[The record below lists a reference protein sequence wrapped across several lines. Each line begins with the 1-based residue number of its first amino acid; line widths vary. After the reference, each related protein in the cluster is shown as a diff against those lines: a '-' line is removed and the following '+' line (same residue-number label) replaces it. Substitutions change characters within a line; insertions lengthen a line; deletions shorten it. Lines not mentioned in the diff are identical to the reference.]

1 MNNCEIIVDNF
12 AGGGGASTG
21 IELAI
26 GRSVDIAINH
36 DPNAVAMHTTNHPD
50 TLHYCESVYEVR
62 PKVATAGRRVGLA
75 WFSPDCRHF
84 SKAKGAKPV
93 EKAIRGLAWIVIR
106 WALDVGPRVM
116 MLENVEEFKT
126 WGPLIEIP
134 PKPDL
139 PHEMIGSFI
148 GPVYPGY
155 SRPDPAHVGETFR
168 AFVDMLT
175 TGIPANHPALA
186 ECCEFLNISLDSEEA
201 TRLVNG
207 LGYTV
212 EYREL
217 RACDY
222 GAPTIRKRFFMV
234 MRRDGQPIVW
244 PEATHGDPKSPA
256 VLAGKLA
263 PWRTAAECID
273 WSIPAPSIFG
283 RKKPLAENTLRRIAR
298 GIQRFVIDCAEP
310 FIVKC
315 NHTTTKG
322 QYDCFRGQ
330 SMAGPLQTITK
341 THGFAVAVPH
351 LTKFHTSATGQPVTE
366 PVPTVTAGTSRR
378 PGGNGHALG
387 IVEAGLVPF
396 LAGNGGSEYQA
407 KPRPLD
413 KPAHTILKES
423 RACVVAPVIAR
434 QFGASVGHRADEPS
448 ATITAGGGGKS
459 QLVVPTLIQMGYG
472 ERPGQAPRVPG
483 LDKPLGTVV
492 AGGGKHAVVGAFLAK
507 HYGGNYTGPGVGL
520 DEPAHSVTT
529 VDHHALVTAQIVG
542 VGGRAGQSRPRDV
555 SEPLQTMT
563 TKADAA
569 MVTSHLIKLRGTC
582 RDGQTSDEPM
592 PTITAG
598 GQHVGEVKT
607 TLAVEDYDEER
618 AQQVLAFLQQYCGE
632 DSTGLVDIGGVTYR
646 IVDIG
651 MRMLQPHE
659 LYRAQ
664 GFPEWYIIDQDYRGV
679 KYAKDKQVARCGNA
693 VPPPFA
699 EALVRANLPE
709 ICSIEKNVA

>member
-1 MNNCEIIVDNF
+1 MREIIVDNF

-36 DPNAVAMHTTNHPD
+36 DENAIAMHKTNHPD
-50 TLHYCESVYEVR
+50 TLHYCESVFDVD
-62 PKVATAGRRVGLA
+62 PVAATGGNPVGLA

-93 EKAIRGLAWIVIR
+93 KKEIRGLAWIVLR
-106 WALDVGPRVM
+106 WALAKRPRVM

-126 WGPLIEIP
+126 WGPLIDIP

-139 PHEMIGSFI
+139 PEALMADFI
-148 GPVYPGY
+148 GPVYPGN
-155 SRPDPAHVGETFR
+155 SRPDPARTGETFN
-168 AFVDMLT
+168 AFVGMLS
-175 TGIPANHPALA
+175 TGIPADHPALT
-186 ECCEFLNISLDSEEA
+186 EVCEFLSIERGSEQA
-201 TRLVNG
+201 QKLVDG
-207 LGYTV
+207 LGYDV
-212 EYREL
+212 DYREL

-234 MRRDGQPIVW
+234 MRCDGCQIQW
-244 PEATHGDPKSPA
+244 PAVTHGDPKSLE
-256 VLAGKLA
+256 VQSGRLM

-273 WSIPAPSIFG
+273 WNVPALSIFD
-283 RKKPLAENTLRRIAR
+283 RKKPLAENTLKRIAR
-298 GIQRFVIDCAEP
+298 GIQRFVIESASP

-322 QYDCFRGQ
+322 KYDCFRGQ
-330 SMAGPLQTITK
+330 ELSDPLQTITK
-341 THGFAVAVPH
+341 THGYALAVPH
-351 LTKFHTSATGQPVTE
+351 LTKFRTGATGQPVTE
-366 PVPTVTAGTSRR
+366 PVPTVTAGTSKR

-387 IVEAGLVPF
+387 IVEAALTPF

-413 KPAHTILKES
+413 KPAHTILKQS
-423 RACVVAPVIAR
+423 RACLVAPVIAR

-459 QLVVPTLIQMGYG
+459 QLV
-472 ERPGQAPRVPG
+472 
-483 LDKPLGTVV
+483 
-492 AGGGKHAVVGAFLAK
+492 GAFLAK
-507 HYGGNYTGPGVGL
+507 HYGGNYTGPGVSM

-529 VDHHALVTAQIVG
+529 VDHHAVVA
-542 VGGRAGQSRPRDV
+542 
-555 SEPLQTMT
+555 
-563 TKADAA
+563 
-569 MVTSHLIKLRGTC
+569 SHLVKLRGTC
-582 RDGQTSDEPM
+582 RDGQRLDVPM

-598 GQHVGEVKT
+598 GQHVGEVRT
-607 TLAVEDYDEER
+607 
-618 AQQVLAFLQQYCGE
+618 FLETYCGE
-632 DSTGLVDIGGVTYR
+632 SDDEWLVTIDGVKYQ

-659 LYRAQ
+659 LYKAQ
-664 GFPEWYIIDQDYRGV
+664 GFPDGYVIDQDYRGNR
-679 KYAKDKQVARCGNA
+679 YAKDKQVARCGNA

-699 EALVRANLPE
+699 RALVEANLPE
-709 ICSIEKNVA
+709 LCAVQQQEVA

>member
-1 MNNCEIIVDNF
+1 MRELIVDNF

-21 IELAI
+21 IEMAI

-36 DPNAVAMHTTNHPD
+36 DENAVAMHRTNHPD
-50 TLHYCESVYEVR
+50 TLHYCESVFDVS
-62 PKVATAGRRVGLA
+62 PVAATSGKPVGLA

-93 EKAIRGLAWIVIR
+93 EKAIRGLAWIVLR
-106 WALDVGPRVM
+106 WALDVSPRVM

-126 WGPLIEIP
+126 WGPL
-134 PKPDL
+134 L
-139 PHEMIGSFI
+139 AAEM
-148 GPVYPGY
+148 
-155 SRPDPAHVGETFR
+155 RPDPARVGETFQ
-168 AFVDMLT
+168 AFVGMLT
-175 TGIPANHPALA
+175 TGIPADHPALV
-186 ECCEFLNISLDSEEA
+186 ECCEFLELSPESKQA
-201 TRLVNG
+201 QRLVAG
-207 LGYTV
+207 LGYDLDC
-212 EYREL
+212 REL
-217 RACDY
+217 RASDL
-222 GAPTIRKRFFMV
+222 GTPTIRKRFFMV
-234 MRRDGQPIVW
+234 MRRDDQPIVW

-256 VLAGKLA
+256 VQAGKLA
-263 PWRTAAECID
+263 PFRTAAECID
-273 WSIPAPSIFG
+273 WTIAARSIFD
-283 RKKPLAENTLRRIAR
+283 RKKPLAENTLKRIAR
-298 GIQRFVIDCAEP
+298 GIQRFVIDSADP

-315 NHTTTKG
+315 NHTTTRGK
-322 QYDCFRGQ
+322 YDCFRGQ
-330 SMAGPLQTITK
+330 ALADPLQTITK
-341 THGFAVAVPH
+341 THGYAIAVPH
-351 LTKFHTSATGQPVTE
+351 LTKFRTGATGQPVTD
-366 PVPTVTAGTSRR
+366 PVPTVTAGTSKR

-387 IVEAGLVPF
+387 IVEAELAPF

-423 RACVVAPVIAR
+423 RACLVAPVIAR
-434 QFGASVGHRADEPS
+434 QFGGSIGHRADEPS

-472 ERPGQAPRVPG
+472 ERPGQEPRV
-483 LDKPLGTVV
+483 LQLNNPLGTVT
-492 AGGGKHAVVGAFLAK
+492 AGGNKFATVSAFLAK
-507 HYGGNYTGPGVGL
+507 HYGGNYSGPGVGL

-529 VDHHALVTAQIVG
+529 VDHHSLVTAQVVG

-569 MVTSHLIKLRGTC
+569 IVSSHLVKLRGTC
-582 RDGQTSDEPM
+582 RDGQRVDEPM
-592 PTITAG
+592 PTVTAG

-618 AQQVLAFLQQYCGE
+618 AQQVLAFLKEYCGP
-632 DSTGLVDIGGVTYR
+632 DSTGLVEIDGVTYR

-664 GFPEWYIIDQDYRGV
+664 GFPEWYIIDRDYRGV

-709 ICSIEKNVA
+709 MCVNKEERAA

>member
-1 MNNCEIIVDNF
+1 MRESEIIVDNF

-62 PKVATAGRRVGLA
+62 PKVATAGRPVALA

-93 EKAIRGLAWIVIR
+93 EKAIRGLAWVVLR
-106 WALDVGPRVM
+106 WGLDVKPRVM
-116 MLENVEEFKT
+116 KLENVEEFKT
-126 WGPLIEIP
+126 WGPL
-134 PKPDL
+134 L
-139 PHEMIGSFI
+139 AGEM
-148 GPVYPGY
+148 
-155 SRPDPAHVGETFR
+155 RPDPARAGETFE
-168 AFVDMLT
+168 AFIGMLT
-175 TGIPANHPALA
+175 TGISADHPALA
-186 ECCEFLNISLDSEEA
+186 ECCEFLNISLDSEDA
-201 TRLVNG
+201 ARLVNG

-234 MRRDGQPIVW
+234 MRCDGKPIVW

-273 WSIPAPSIFG
+273 WTIPAPSIFG

-298 GIQRFVIDCAEP
+298 GIQRFVIESASP

-315 NHTTTKG
+315 NHTTTRGK
-322 QYDCFRGQ
+322 YDCFRGQ
-330 SMAGPLQTITK
+330 ALDDPLQTITK
-341 THGFAVAVPH
+341 IHGYAIAVPH
-351 LTKFHTSATGQPVTE
+351 LTKFRTGATGQEVTD
-366 PVPTVTAGTSRR
+366 PLPTVTAGTAKR
-378 PGGNGHALG
+378 PGGNGHAMG
-387 IVEAGLVPF
+387 IVEAELAPF

-413 KPAHTILKES
+413 KPAHTIMKES

-434 QFGASVGHRADEPS
+434 QFGASIGHRADEPS

-459 QLVVPTLIQMGYG
+459 QLVS
-472 ERPGQAPRVPG
+472 
-483 LDKPLGTVV
+483 
-492 AGGGKHAVVGAFLAK
+492 AFLAK
-507 HYGGNYTGPGVGL
+507 HYGGNYQGAGIDL

-582 RDGQTSDEPM
+582 RDGQRTDEPM

-618 AQQVLAFLQQYCGE
+618 AQQVLSFLQEYCGE
-632 DSTGLVDIGGVTYR
+632 ECTGLVEIGGVTYR

-709 ICSIEKNVA
+709 LCQQKEMAA

>member
-1 MNNCEIIVDNF
+1 MINSEIIVDNF

-62 PKVATAGRRVGLA
+62 PKVATAGRRVGLV
-75 WFSPDCRHF
+75 WLSPDCRHF

-93 EKAIRGLAWIVIR
+93 EKSIRGLAWVTLR
-106 WALDVGPRVM
+106 WGLDVDPRVM

-126 WGPLIEIP
+126 WGPL
-134 PKPDL
+134 L
-139 PHEMIGSFI
+139 AAEM
-148 GPVYPGY
+148 
-155 SRPDPAHVGETFR
+155 RPDPERVGETFR
-168 AFVDMLT
+168 AFVGMLT
-175 TGIPANHPALA
+175 NGIPANHPALA
-186 ECCEFLNISLDSEEA
+186 ECCEFLNISLDSEDA
-201 TRLVNG
+201 ARLVKG
-207 LGYTV
+207 LGYVV

-244 PEATHGDPKSPA
+244 PAATHGDPKSPA
-256 VLAGKLA
+256 VMSGKLA

-273 WSIPAPSIFG
+273 WSILAPSIFG
-283 RKKPLAENTLRRIAR
+283 RKKPLAENTLKRIAR
-298 GIQRFVIDCAEP
+298 GIQRFVIESASP

-322 QYDCFRGQ
+322 KYDCFRGQ
-330 SMAGPLQTITK
+330 SLSEPLQTITK
-341 THGFAVAVPH
+341 THGYAIAVPH
-351 LTKFHTSATGQPVTE
+351 LTKFRTGATGQPVTD

-387 IVEAGLVPF
+387 VVEAGLVPF

-423 RACVVAPVIAR
+423 RACVAAPVIAR
-434 QFGASVGHRADEPS
+434 QFGASTGHRADEPS

-459 QLVVPTLIQMGYG
+459 QLVTPTLIQMGYG
-472 ERPGQAPRVPG
+472 ERPGQEPRV
-483 LDKPLGTVV
+483 LNLNNPLGTVT
-492 AGGGKHAVVGAFLAK
+492 AGGNKFATVSAFLAK
-507 HYGGNYTGPGVGL
+507 HYGGNYQGAGVGL
-520 DEPAHSVTT
+520 DEPTHSVTT
-529 VDHHALVTAQIVG
+529 VDHHAVVA
-542 VGGRAGQSRPRDV
+542 
-555 SEPLQTMT
+555 
-563 TKADAA
+563 
-569 MVTSHLIKLRGTC
+569 SHLVKLRGTC
-582 RDGQTSDEPM
+582 RDGQRTDAPM

-598 GQHVGEVKT
+598 GQHVGEVET
-607 TLAVEDYDEER
+607 ILAVEDYDEER
-618 AQQVLAFLQQYCGE
+618 AQLVLAFLKEYCGA
-632 DSTGLVDIGGVTYR
+632 DSTGLVEIAGVTYR

-709 ICSIEKNVA
+709 MCLKKDIAA

>member
-1 MNNCEIIVDNF
+1 MRESEIIVDNF

-50 TLHYCESVYEVR
+50 TLHYCESVFDVN
-62 PKVATAGRRVGLA
+62 PIAATAGSPVGLA
-75 WFSPDCRHF
+75 WFSPDCTHY
-84 SKAKGAKPV
+84 SKARGSKPV
-93 EKAIRGLAWIVIR
+93 KREIRGLAWVSIR
-106 WALDVGPRVM
+106 WALDVEPRVI

-126 WGPLIEIP
+126 WGPL
-134 PKPDL
+134 L
-139 PHEMIGSFI
+139 AGEM
-148 GPVYPGY
+148 
-155 SRPDPAHVGETFR
+155 RPDPERSGETFQ
-168 AFVDMLT
+168 AFVGMLT

-186 ECCEFLNISLDSEEA
+186 ECCEFLKLSPDSEQA
-201 TRLVNG
+201 KRLIAG
-207 LGYTV
+207 LGYV
-212 EYREL
+212 VDFREL

-234 MRRDGQPIVW
+234 MRRDGKPIVW
-244 PEATHGDPKSPA
+244 PEATHGDPKSAA
-256 VLAGKLA
+256 VLAGKRA

-273 WSIPAPSIFG
+273 WSIPAPSIFD
-283 RKKPLAENTLRRIAR
+283 RKKPLAVNTLKRIAR
-298 GIQRFVIDCAEP
+298 GIQRFVIDSASP

-315 NHTTTKG
+315 NHTTTRGK
-322 QYDCFRGQ
+322 YDCFRGQ
-330 SMAGPLQTITK
+330 ALDDPLQTITK
-341 THGFAVAVPH
+341 THGYAIAVPH
-351 LTKFHTSATGQPVTE
+351 LTKFRTGATGQEVTD
-366 PVPTVTAGTSRR
+366 PLPTVTAGTSRR

-387 IVEAGLVPF
+387 IVEAELAPF

-434 QFGASVGHRADEPS
+434 QFGASIGHRADEPS

-459 QLVVPTLIQMGYG
+459 QLVS
-472 ERPGQAPRVPG
+472 
-483 LDKPLGTVV
+483 
-492 AGGGKHAVVGAFLAK
+492 AFLAK

-520 DEPAHSVTT
+520 DEPTHSVTT
-529 VDHHALVTAQIVG
+529 VDHHAVVAAHLMVNNTGHPGGSMESPAHTVTTGNHHAV
-542 VGGRAGQSRPRDV
+542 VA
-555 SEPLQTMT
+555 
-563 TKADAA
+563 
-569 MVTSHLIKLRGTC
+569 SHLVKLRGTC
-582 RDGQTSDEPM
+582 RDGQRTDEPM

-618 AQQVLAFLQQYCGE
+618 AQQVLAFLQEYCGK
-632 DSTGLVDIGGVTYR
+632 DSTGLVEIGGVTYR

-709 ICSIEKNVA
+709 MCQAREAA